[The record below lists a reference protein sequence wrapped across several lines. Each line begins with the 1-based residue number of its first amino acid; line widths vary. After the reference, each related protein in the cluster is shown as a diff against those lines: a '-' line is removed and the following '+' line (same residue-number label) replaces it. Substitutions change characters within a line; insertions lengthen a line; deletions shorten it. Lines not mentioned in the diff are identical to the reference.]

1 MENRYNQRHDISLL
15 GVLNMDKQ
23 KLQQLITTL
32 ESIEVHGRAN
42 LDKLLA
48 CIMFLDGEVK
58 AIEKAESEETDG

>member
-48 CIMFLDGEVK
+48 CIMFLESEVK
-58 AIEKAESEETDG
+58 AIEKAEREATDG

>member
-32 ESIEVHGRAN
+32 DSIEVHGRAN

-48 CIMFLDGEVK
+48 CIMFLESEVK
-58 AIEKAESEETDG
+58 ALEKAESEEENG

>member
-1 MENRYNQRHDISLL
+1 MENRHNQRHDISLL

-58 AIEKAESEETDG
+58 ALEKAESEVTDG

>member
-1 MENRYNQRHDISLL
+1 
-15 GVLNMDKQ
+15 MDKQ

-58 AIEKAESEETDG
+58 AIEKAESEAENG

>member
-58 AIEKAESEETDG
+58 ALEKAESEETDG

>member
-1 MENRYNQRHDISLL
+1 MENRHNQRHDISLL

>member
-1 MENRYNQRHDISLL
+1 MENRHNQRHDISLL

-58 AIEKAESEETDG
+58 ALEKAESEETDG

>member
-1 MENRYNQRHDISLL
+1 MENRHDQRHDISLL

-48 CIMFLDGEVK
+48 CIMFLDSEVK
-58 AIEKAESEETDG
+58 ALEKAESEETDG

>member
-48 CIMFLDGEVK
+48 CIMFLESEVK
-58 AIEKAESEETDG
+58 ALEKAESEEENG

>member
-1 MENRYNQRHDISLL
+1 MENRYNQRNNISLL
-15 GVLNMDKQ
+15 GVLNMNKQ

-48 CIMFLDGEVK
+48 CIMFLEGEVK
-58 AIEKAESEETDG
+58 ALEKAESEEENG

>member
-32 ESIEVHGRAN
+32 DSIEVHGRAN

-48 CIMFLDGEVK
+48 CIMFLESEVK
-58 AIEKAESEETDG
+58 ALEKAESEVTDG

>member
-1 MENRYNQRHDISLL
+1 MENRHNQRHDISLL

-23 KLQQLITTL
+23 KLQQLIRTL
-32 ESIEVHGRAN
+32 ESIEVHGRDN

>member
-1 MENRYNQRHDISLL
+1 MENRHNQRHDISLL

-23 KLQQLITTL
+23 KLQQLIRTL
-32 ESIEVHGRAN
+32 ESIEVHGRDN

-58 AIEKAESEETDG
+58 ALEKAESEEENG

>member
-58 AIEKAESEETDG
+58 ALEKAEREETDG

>member
-1 MENRYNQRHDISLL
+1 MENRHNQRHDISLL
-15 GVLNMDKQ
+15 GVLNMDKK

-58 AIEKAESEETDG
+58 ALEKAESEETDG